1 MVRPGI
7 QPHIKWYCPIKNK
20 GVQRMTTA
28 AQAIDLMA
36 VKAGKALEEF
46 RGFTQEQ
53 VDRITEM
60 MTVAGVANER
70 YLAEFAVEET
80 GIGNVE
86 DKVIKNHFGTQ
97 VVYDYM
103 KNGKSVGVI
112 DETDGVISI
121 AEPFGI
127 VAAVTPTTN
136 PTSTTM
142 FKALIA
148 LKGRNVII
156 FAFHPRAQKC
166 SEAAA
171 KIMLDAA
178 VAAGAPK
185 NCIQWVTAPSIDAT
199 DALMKHPDIAIVI
212 ATGGGAMVKAA
223 YSSGHPALG
232 VGPGGVPVYI
242 EKSANLH
249 MAVEDVIASKTFD
262 NGTICSSDQSV
273 IFDDRN
279 IAERALL
286 LFERSGAYLCSDA
299 ERNKL
304 ESVMFDKERGVPDM
318 AIVGKSPQVIAE
330 LAGFKIPADRKM
342 LMVPLSTTGGEDW
355 MSREKLSPVLG
366 WFITDTKEEAINAAA
381 VQLEFGGAGH
391 SAVVFTENEDIAHEF
406 ALKVHA
412 NRVVWNQPSVHGTI
426 GALYNSLVPSLTLG
440 CGAMGGNITTEN
452 VGYKN
457 LLNIKRL
464 ARRNATA

>member
-1 MVRPGI
+1 
-7 QPHIKWYCPIKNK
+7 
-20 GVQRMTTA
+20 MTTA

-36 VKAGKALEEF
+36 AKALKALEEF
-46 RGFTQEQ
+46 KGFTQKQ
-53 VDRITEM
+53 VDSISEA
-60 MTVAGVANER
+60 MTVAGVLNER

-103 KNGKSVGVI
+103 KDGKSVGVI
-112 DETDGVISI
+112 DETDGIISI
-121 AEPFGI
+121 AEPFGV

-142 FKALIA
+142 FKSLIA

-171 KIMLDAA
+171 QIMLNAA

-185 NCIQWVTAPSIDAT
+185 NCIQWVTQPSIEAT

-232 VGPGGVPVYI
+232 VGPGGVPVFI
-242 EKSANLH
+242 EKTANLR

-279 IAERALL
+279 IAEKALI
-286 LFERSGAYLCSDA
+286 LFERSGAYICTEA

-318 AIVGKSPQVIAE
+318 AIVGKSPQIIAE
-330 LAGFKIPADRKM
+330 LAGFKIPADRKL
-342 LMVPLSTTGGEDW
+342 LMVPLTTTHGDDW

-366 WFITDTKEEAINAAA
+366 WFITDNKEDAINAAA
-381 VQLEFGGAGH
+381 EQLEFGGAGH

-464 ARRNATA
+464 ARRNSVNN

>member
-1 MVRPGI
+1 
-7 QPHIKWYCPIKNK
+7 
-20 GVQRMTTA
+20 MTTA
-28 AQAIDLMA
+28 ATEIDQMA
-36 VKAGKALEEF
+36 VKALKALEEF
-46 RGFTQEQ
+46 KSFTQEQ
-53 VDRITEM
+53 VDSITEA
-60 MTVAGVANER
+60 MTAAGVANER

-112 DETDGVISI
+112 DETDGIISI

-142 FKALIA
+142 FKSLIA

-156 FAFHPRAQKC
+156 LAFHPRAQKC
-166 SEAAA
+166 SAAAA
-171 KIMLDAA
+171 KIMHDAA
-178 VAAGAPK
+178 VAAGAPE
-185 NCIQWVTAPSIDAT
+185 NCIQWVTQPSIEAT
-199 DALMKHPDIAIVI
+199 DALMKHPDVSIVI

-242 EKSANLH
+242 EKSAKLQ
-249 MAVEDVIASKTFD
+249 MAVDDVIASKTFD

-279 IAERALL
+279 VAKEALA
-286 LFERSGAYLCSDA
+286 LFEKCGAYICTEA
-299 ERNKL
+299 EKAKL
-304 ESVMFDKERGVPDM
+304 ESVMFDKERGVPSM
-318 AIVGKSPQVIAE
+318 SIVGKSPQVIAE
-330 LAGFKIPADRKM
+330 LAGFIIPADRK
-342 LMVPLSTTGGEDW
+342 LIMVPLTTTGGEDW
-355 MSREKLSPVLG
+355 MSHEKLSPVLG
-366 WFITDTKEEAINAAA
+366 WFIVDSKEEAINAAA

-391 SAVVFTENEDIAHEF
+391 SAVVFTESEAIAHEF
-406 ALKVHA
+406 ALRVHA

-464 ARRNATA
+464 ARRNA

>member
-1 MVRPGI
+1 
-7 QPHIKWYCPIKNK
+7 
-20 GVQRMTTA
+20 MTTA
-28 AQAIDLMA
+28 AQEIDVMA
-36 VKAGKALEEF
+36 AKALKALEEF
-46 RGFTQEQ
+46 KGFTQQQ
-53 VDRITEM
+53 VDRICEA

-103 KNGKSVGVI
+103 KNAKSVGVI
-112 DETDGVISI
+112 DETDGIISI
-121 AEPFGI
+121 AEPFGV

-156 FAFHPRAQKC
+156 LAFHPRAQQC
-166 SEAAA
+166 SAAAA

-178 VAAGAPK
+178 VAAGAPQ
-185 NCIQWVTAPSIDAT
+185 NCIQWVTQPSIEAT
-199 DALMKHPDIAIVI
+199 DALMKHPDVSIVV

-232 VGPGGVPVYI
+232 VGPGGVPVFI

-273 IFDDRN
+273 IFDDHS
-279 IAERALL
+279 IAEKTLI
-286 LFERSGAYLCSDA
+286 LFERSGAYLCTEA
-299 ERNKL
+299 EKAKL
-304 ESVMFDKERGVPDM
+304 ETVMFDKEKGVPSM
-318 AIVGKSPQVIAE
+318 SIVGKSPQVISE
-330 LAGFKIPADRKM
+330 LAGFKIPADRK
-342 LMVPLSTTGGEDW
+342 LLIVPLTTTGGDDW

-366 WFITDTKEEAINAAA
+366 WYVADGKDAAIKAAA
-381 VQLEFGGAGH
+381 TQLDHGGAGH

-406 ALKVHA
+406 ALKVDA

-426 GALYNSLVPSLTLG
+426 GALYNTLVPSLTLG
-440 CGAMGGNITTEN
+440 CGATGGNITTEN

-464 ARRNATA
+464 ARRNPANN

>member
-1 MVRPGI
+1 
-7 QPHIKWYCPIKNK
+7 
-20 GVQRMTTA
+20 
-28 AQAIDLMA
+28 MA
-36 VKAGKALEEF
+36 VNALKALEQF
-46 RGFTQEQ
+46 KGFTQEQ
-53 VDRITEM
+53 VDSITEA
-60 MTVAGVANER
+60 MTEAGVANER

-103 KNGKSVGVI
+103 KDAKSVGVI
-112 DETDGVISI
+112 EESNGIISI

-166 SEAAA
+166 SAAA
-171 KIMLDAA
+171 AQIMLDAA
-178 VAAGAPK
+178 VAAGAPE
-185 NCIQWVTAPSIDAT
+185 NCIQWVTQPSIEAT
-199 DALMKHPDIAIVI
+199 DALMRHPDVAIVI

-242 EKSANLH
+242 EKTANLK

-273 IFDDRN
+273 IFDDRVGRRKG
-279 IAERALL
+279 AEDV
-286 LFERSGAYLCSDA
+286 RSQRRPPLHRSRKG
-299 ERNKL
+299 
-304 ESVMFDKERGVPDM
+304 
-318 AIVGKSPQVIAE
+318 Q
-330 LAGFKIPADRKM
+330 AGIRH
-342 LMVPLSTTGGEDW
+342 V
-355 MSREKLSPVLG
+355 
-366 WFITDTKEEAINAAA
+366 
-381 VQLEFGGAGH
+381 
-391 SAVVFTENEDIAHEF
+391 
-406 ALKVHA
+406 
-412 NRVVWNQPSVHGTI
+412 
-426 GALYNSLVPSLTLG
+426 
-440 CGAMGGNITTEN
+440 
-452 VGYKN
+452 
-457 LLNIKRL
+457 
-464 ARRNATA
+464 

>member
-1 MVRPGI
+1 
-7 QPHIKWYCPIKNK
+7 
-20 GVQRMTTA
+20 MTTA
-28 AQAIDLMA
+28 AQAIDQMVA
-36 VKAGKALEEF
+36 KGQRALEEF

-53 VDRITEM
+53 VDKITEA
-60 MTVAGVANER
+60 MTRAGVANER
-70 YLAEFAVEET
+70 KLAEMAVDET
-80 GIGNVE
+80 GIGNIE

-103 KNGKSVGVI
+103 KDGRSVGVI
-112 DETDGVISI
+112 EEEDGIISI

-142 FKALIA
+142 FKSLIA

-171 KIMLDAA
+171 KIMLEAA
-178 VAAGAPK
+178 LAAGAPQ
-185 NCIQWVTAPSIDAT
+185 NCIQWVTHPSIEAT
-199 DALMKHPDIAIVI
+199 DALMKHPDVAIVI

-232 VGPGGVPVYI
+232 VGPGNVPVFI
-242 EKSANLH
+242 EKSANLR

-279 IAERALL
+279 IAEKALIM
-286 LFERSGAYLCSDA
+286 FEREGAYLCNEKEKA
-299 ERNKL
+299 KL
-304 ESVMFDKERGVPDM
+304 EAVMFDKERGVPDM
-318 AIVGKSPQVIAE
+318 AIVGKKPQVIAE
-330 LAGFKIPADRKM
+330 LAGFKIPEDRKL
-342 LMVPLSTTGGEDW
+342 LMVPLTTTGPEDW
-355 MSREKLSPVLG
+355 MSHEKLSPVLG
-366 WFITDTKEEAINAAA
+366 WYIVDNKHAAIEAATT
-381 VQLEFGGAGH
+381 QLEFGGAGH

-406 ALKVHA
+406 ALKVPA

-426 GALYNSLVPSLTLG
+426 GALYNTLVPSLTLG
-440 CGAMGGNITTEN
+440 CGARGGNITTEN

-457 LLNIKRL
+457 LLNIKRV
-464 ARRNATA
+464 ARRNPAVN

>member
-1 MVRPGI
+1 
-7 QPHIKWYCPIKNK
+7 
-20 GVQRMTTA
+20 MTTA
-28 AQAIDLMA
+28 AQEIDVMA
-36 VKAGKALEEF
+36 AKALKALEEF
-46 RGFTQEQ
+46 KGFTQQQ
-53 VDRITEM
+53 VDRICEA

-103 KNGKSVGVI
+103 KDAKSVGVI
-112 DETDGVISI
+112 DESNGIISI

-156 FAFHPRAQKC
+156 LAFHPRAQQC
-166 SEAAA
+166 SAAAA

-185 NCIQWVTAPSIDAT
+185 NCIQWVTQPSIEAT
-199 DALMKHPDIAIVI
+199 DALMKHPDISIVV

-232 VGPGGVPVYI
+232 VGPGGVPVFI

-273 IFDDRN
+273 IFDDHS
-279 IAERALL
+279 IAEKTLM
-286 LFERSGAYLCSDA
+286 LFERSGAYLCTEA
-299 ERNKL
+299 EKAKL
-304 ESVMFDKERGVPDM
+304 ETVMFDKEKGVPSM
-318 AIVGKSPQVIAE
+318 SIVGKSPQVISE
-330 LAGFKIPADRKM
+330 LAGFSIPADRK
-342 LMVPLSTTGGEDW
+342 LLIVPLTTTGGDDW

-366 WFITDTKEEAINAAA
+366 WYVAESKDAAIKAAA
-381 VQLEFGGAGH
+381 TQLDHGGAGH

-406 ALKVHA
+406 ALKVDA

-426 GALYNSLVPSLTLG
+426 GALYNTLVPSLTLG
-440 CGAMGGNITTEN
+440 CGATGGNITTEN

-464 ARRNATA
+464 ARRSPATN

>member
-1 MVRPGI
+1 
-7 QPHIKWYCPIKNK
+7 
-20 GVQRMTTA
+20 MTTA
-28 AQAIDLMA
+28 TQAIDRMT
-36 VKAGKALEEF
+36 VKALKALEEF
-46 RGFTQEQ
+46 KGFTQEQ
-53 VDRITEM
+53 INKISEA
-60 MTVAGVANER
+60 MTVAGVASER

-103 KNGKSVGVI
+103 KDGKSVGVI
-112 DETDGVISI
+112 DETDGIISI

-171 KIMLDAA
+171 QVMLNAA
-178 VAAGAPK
+178 VAAGAPQH
-185 NCIQWVTAPSIDAT
+185 CIQWVTKPSIEAT

-242 EKSANLH
+242 EKSANLR
-249 MAVEDVIASKTFD
+249 MAVDDVIASKTFD

-273 IFDDRN
+273 IFDDPLV
-279 IAERALL
+279 ADKALV
-286 LFERSGAYLCSDA
+286 LFERSGAYLCTEA

-304 ESVMFDKERGVPDM
+304 EAVMFDKERGVPHM
-318 AIVGKSPQVIAE
+318 AIVGKSAQVIAA
-330 LAGFKIPADRKM
+330 LAGFTIPADRKL
-342 LMVPLSTTGGEDW
+342 LMVPLTTTGGEDW

-366 WFITDTKEEAINAAA
+366 WFVTDNKEDAINAAA

-391 SAVVFTENEDIAHEF
+391 SAVVFTEDEDIAHEF
-406 ALKVHA
+406 ALRVHA

-464 ARRNATA
+464 ARRSSND

>member
-1 MVRPGI
+1 
-7 QPHIKWYCPIKNK
+7 
-20 GVQRMTTA
+20 MTTA
-28 AQAIDLMA
+28 ALAIDRMA
-36 VKAGKALEEF
+36 VKATKALEEF

-53 VDRITEM
+53 VDKISAA
-60 MTVAGVANER
+60 MTVAGVASER

-103 KNGKSVGVI
+103 KDGKSVGVI

-136 PTSTTM
+136 PTATTM

-171 KIMLDAA
+171 QIMLNAA

-185 NCIQWVTAPSIDAT
+185 HCIQWVTAPSIEAT
-199 DALMKHPDIAIVI
+199 DALMKHPEIAIII

-242 EKSANLH
+242 EKSANLR

-279 IAERALL
+279 IAEKALI
-286 LFERSGAYLCSDA
+286 LFERNGAYLCSEA

-304 ESVMFDKERGVPDM
+304 EAVMFDKERGVPHM
-318 AIVGKSPQVIAE
+318 AIVGKSPQVIAA
-330 LAGFKIPADRKM
+330 LAGFDIPADRKL
-342 LMVPLSTTGGEDW
+342 LMVPLTTTGGDDW

-366 WFITDTKEEAINAAA
+366 WFITNSKEEAINAASM
-381 VQLEFGGAGH
+381 QLEFGGAGH
-391 SAVVFTENEDIAHEF
+391 SAVVFTENEEIAHEF
-406 ALKVHA
+406 ALRVHA

-426 GALYNSLVPSLTLG
+426 GALYNTLVPSLTLG

-464 ARRNATA
+464 ARRNSANN

>member
-1 MVRPGI
+1 L
-7 QPHIKWYCPIKNK
+7 
-20 GVQRMTTA
+20 TTA
-28 AQAIDLMA
+28 AATATSSTAVHEIDVLA
-36 VKAGKALEEF
+36 AKALIALEEF
-46 RGFTQEQ
+46 KSFSQEQ
-53 VDRITEM
+53 VDKICEA
-60 MTVAGVANER
+60 MTKAGVANER

-103 KNGKSVGVI
+103 KDGKSVGVI
-112 DETDGVISI
+112 SEKDGIISI
-121 AEPFGI
+121 AEPFGV

-142 FKALIA
+142 FKSLIA

-156 FAFHPRAQKC
+156 LAFHPRAQKC
-166 SEAAA
+166 SSAAA

-178 VAAGAPK
+178 VAAGAPE
-185 NCIQWVTAPSIDAT
+185 NCIQWVTKPSIEAT
-199 DALMKHPDIAIVI
+199 DALMKHPDVAIII

-242 EKSANLH
+242 EKTANLK

-273 IFDDRN
+273 IFDDKL
-279 IAERALL
+279 IAEQTLK
-286 LFERSGAYLCSDA
+286 LFKEHGAYLCTEA
-299 ERNKL
+299 EKAKL
-304 ESVMFDKERGVPDM
+304 ESVMFDKERGVPSM
-318 AIVGKSPQVIAE
+318 AIVGKSPLVIAK
-330 LAGFKIPADRKM
+330 LAGFEVPADTKM
-342 LMVPLSTTGGEDW
+342 LMVPLTTTHGDDW

-366 WFITDTKEEAINAAA
+366 WFVVNTKEEAINAA
-381 VQLEFGGAGH
+381 VEQLEFGGAGH
-391 SAVVFTENEDIAHEF
+391 SAVVFTEDENIAKEF
-406 ALKVHA
+406 ALRVHA
-412 NRVVWNQPSVHGTI
+412 NRVMWNQPSVHGTI

-440 CGAMGGNITTEN
+440 CGAMGGNITSEN

-464 ARRNATA
+464 ARRNASS

>member
-1 MVRPGI
+1 
-7 QPHIKWYCPIKNK
+7 
-20 GVQRMTTA
+20 MTTA
-28 AQAIDLMA
+28 AQEIDVMA
-36 VKAGKALEEF
+36 AKALEALEAF

-53 VDRITEM
+53 VDRIVEA
-60 MTVAGVANER
+60 MTNAGVGNER

-86 DKVIKNHFGTQ
+86 DKVIKNHFGTK

-103 KNGKSVGVI
+103 KDAKSVGI
-112 DETDGVISI
+112 IEEENGIISI
-121 AEPFGI
+121 AEPFGV

-142 FKALIA
+142 FKSLIA

-166 SEAAA
+166 SATAA

-178 VAAGAPK
+178 VAAGAPR
-185 NCIQWVTAPSIDAT
+185 NCIQWVTQPSIEAT
-199 DALMKHPDIAIVI
+199 DALMKHPDVSIVV

-232 VGPGGVPVYI
+232 VGPGGVPVYV
-242 EKSANLH
+242 EKSANLR

-273 IFDDRN
+273 IFDDRSV
-279 IAERALL
+279 AEKALIM
-286 LFERSGAYLCSDA
+286 FERNGGYLCTENEKA
-299 ERNKL
+299 KL
-304 ESVMFDKERGVPDM
+304 ESVMFDKEKGVPSM
-318 AIVGKSPQVIAE
+318 SIVGKSPQVIAE
-330 LAGFKIPADRKM
+330 LAGFQIPADRK
-342 LMVPLSTTGGEDW
+342 LLLVPLETTSGEDW

-366 WFITDTKEEAINAAA
+366 WYIAENKDAAIRAAA
-381 VQLEFGGAGH
+381 VQLEHGGAGH
-391 SAVVFTENEDIAHEF
+391 SAVVFTEQEEIAHEF
-406 ALKVHA
+406 ALKVDA

-426 GALYNSLVPSLTLG
+426 GALYNTLVPSLTLG
-440 CGAMGGNITTEN
+440 CGATGGNITTEN

-464 ARRNATA
+464 ARRSAAAN

>member
-1 MVRPGI
+1 
-7 QPHIKWYCPIKNK
+7 
-20 GVQRMTTA
+20 MTTA
-28 AQAIDLMA
+28 ALAIDLMA
-36 VKAGKALEEF
+36 VKALKALEEF
-46 RGFTQEQ
+46 RSFTQEQ
-53 VDRITEM
+53 VDKISEA
-60 MTVAGVANER
+60 MTKAGVANER
-70 YLAEFAVEET
+70 KLAELAVEET

-103 KNGKSVGVI
+103 KDGKSVGII
-112 DETDGVISI
+112 DETDGIISI

-142 FKALIA
+142 FKSLIA

-156 FAFHPRAQKC
+156 LAFHPRAQKC
-166 SEAAA
+166 SAASA
-171 KIMLDAA
+171 QIMLDAA

-185 NCIQWVTAPSIDAT
+185 NCIQWVTEPSIEAT
-199 DALMKHPDIAIVI
+199 DALMKHPDVAIVI

-232 VGPGGVPVYI
+232 VGPGGVPVFI

-262 NGTICSSDQSV
+262 NGTICSADQSV

-279 IAERALL
+279 IAEKTLI
-286 LFERSGAYLCSDA
+286 LFERSGAYICTEA
-299 ERNKL
+299 EKAKL
-304 ESVMFDKERGVPDM
+304 ESIMFDKERGVPSM
-318 AIVGKSPQVIAE
+318 SIVGKSPQVIAG
-330 LAGFKIPADRKM
+330 LAGFTIPADRKL
-342 LMVPLSTTGGEDW
+342 LMVPLTTTGGEDW
-355 MSREKLSPVLG
+355 MSHEKLSPVLG
-366 WFITDTKEEAINAAA
+366 WFIVDTKEAAINAAA
-381 VQLEFGGAGH
+381 IQLEFGGAGH
-391 SAVVFTENEDIAHEF
+391 SAVVFTENEEVAKEF
-406 ALKVHA
+406 ALRVHA

-440 CGAMGGNITTEN
+440 CGAMGGNITSEN

-464 ARRNATA
+464 ARRNTAAN

>member
-1 MVRPGI
+1 
-7 QPHIKWYCPIKNK
+7 
-20 GVQRMTTA
+20 MTTA
-28 AQAIDLMA
+28 AQEIDVLA
-36 VKAGKALEEF
+36 AKALKALVEF
-46 RGFTQEQ
+46 KGFTQEQ
-53 VDRITEM
+53 VDRICEA
-60 MTVAGVANER
+60 MTRAGVANER

-103 KNGKSVGVI
+103 KDAKSVGVI
-112 DETDGVISI
+112 NEEDGIISI

-156 FAFHPRAQKC
+156 LAFHPRAQKC
-166 SEAAA
+166 SAAA
-171 KIMLDAA
+171 ARIMLDAA
-178 VAAGAPK
+178 VAAGAPQ
-185 NCIQWVTAPSIDAT
+185 NCIQWVSQPSIEAT
-199 DALMKHPDIAIVI
+199 DALMKHPDVSIVV

-232 VGPGGVPVYI
+232 VGPGGVPVFI
-242 EKSANLH
+242 EKTANLR

-279 IAERALL
+279 IAEKALIM
-286 LFERSGAYLCSDA
+286 FERSGGYICTEKEKA
-299 ERNKL
+299 KL
-304 ESVMFDKERGVPDM
+304 ESVMFDKEKGVPSM
-318 AIVGKSPQVIAE
+318 SIVGKSPQVIAE
-330 LAGFKIPADRKM
+330 LAGFNIPADRKL
-342 LMVPLSTTGGEDW
+342 LMVPLTTTGGDDW

-366 WFITDTKEEAINAAA
+366 WYIAESKDAAIKAAA
-381 VQLEFGGAGH
+381 VQLEHGGAGH
-391 SAVVFTENEDIAHEF
+391 SAVVFTENESIAHEF
-406 ALKVHA
+406 ALKVDA

-426 GALYNSLVPSLTLG
+426 GALYNTLVPSLTLG
-440 CGAMGGNITTEN
+440 CGATGGNITTEN

-464 ARRNATA
+464 ARRNPVTN

>member
-1 MVRPGI
+1 
-7 QPHIKWYCPIKNK
+7 
-20 GVQRMTTA
+20 MTTA
-28 AQAIDLMA
+28 AQEIDVLA
-36 VKAGKALEEF
+36 AKALKALETF
-46 RGFTQEQ
+46 KGFTQVQ
-53 VDRITEM
+53 VDKITEA
-60 MTVAGVANER
+60 MTAAGVLNER

-103 KNGKSVGVI
+103 KDAKSVGVI
-112 DETDGVISI
+112 EEEDGIISI

-142 FKALIA
+142 FKSLIA

-166 SEAAA
+166 SAAAA

-185 NCIQWVTAPSIDAT
+185 DCIQWVTQPSIEAT
-199 DALMKHPDIAIVI
+199 DALMKHPDVSIVV

-232 VGPGGVPVYI
+232 VGPGGVPVFI
-242 EKSANLH
+242 EKSANLR

-279 IAERALL
+279 VCEKALIM
-286 LFERSGAYLCSDA
+286 FERNGAYLCTEKEKA
-299 ERNKL
+299 QL
-304 ESVMFDKERGVPDM
+304 ESVMFDKEKGVPSM
-318 AIVGKSPQVIAE
+318 SIVGKSPQVIAE
-330 LAGFKIPADRKM
+330 LAGFHIPADRK
-342 LMVPLSTTGGEDW
+342 LLIVPLTTTTGDDW

-366 WFITDTKEEAINAAA
+366 WYVAESKDAAIKAAE
-381 VQLEFGGAGH
+381 VQLEHGGAGH
-391 SAVVFTENEDIAHEF
+391 SAVVFTENEEIAHEF
-406 ALKVHA
+406 ALRVDA

-426 GALYNSLVPSLTLG
+426 GALYNTLVPSLTLG
-440 CGAMGGNITTEN
+440 CGATGGNITTEN

-464 ARRNATA
+464 ARRNPANN

>member
-1 MVRPGI
+1 
-7 QPHIKWYCPIKNK
+7 
-20 GVQRMTTA
+20 MTTA
-28 AQAIDLMA
+28 ALAIDRMA
-36 VKAGKALEEF
+36 VNAIKALEEF
-46 RGFTQEQ
+46 RGFSQEQ
-53 VDRITEM
+53 VDRISEA
-60 MTVAGVANER
+60 MTVAGVSSER

-103 KNGKSVGVI
+103 KDGKSVGVI

-171 KIMLDAA
+171 QIMLNAA
-178 VAAGAPK
+178 VTAGAPQH
-185 NCIQWVTAPSIDAT
+185 CIQWVTAPSIEAT
-199 DALMKHPDIAIVI
+199 DALMKHPEIAIII

-232 VGPGGVPVYI
+232 VGPGGVPVFI
-242 EKSANLH
+242 EKTANLR
-249 MAVEDVIASKTFD
+249 MAVDDVIASKTFD

-279 IAERALL
+279 IAEKALI
-286 LFERSGAYLCSDA
+286 LFERSGAYLCTEA
-299 ERNKL
+299 EKAKL
-304 ESVMFDKERGVPDM
+304 ESIMFDKERGVPDM
-318 AIVGKSPQVIAE
+318 AIVGKSPQIIAK
-330 LAGFKIPADRKM
+330 LAGFDIPADRKL
-342 LMVPLSTTGGEDW
+342 LMVPLSTTGGDDW

-366 WFITDTKEEAINAAA
+366 WFITDSKEEAIEAAA

-391 SAVVFTENEDIAHEF
+391 SAVVFTEDEDVAHEF

-412 NRVVWNQPSVHGTI
+412 NRIVWNQPSVHGTI

-464 ARRNATA
+464 ARRNSVNN

>member
-1 MVRPGI
+1 
-7 QPHIKWYCPIKNK
+7 
-20 GVQRMTTA
+20 MTTA
-28 AQAIDLMA
+28 AQAIDRMA
-36 VKAGKALEEF
+36 AKALTALEQF
-46 RGFTQEQ
+46 KGFTQEQ
-53 VDRITEM
+53 VNRISEA
-60 MTVAGVANER
+60 MTVAGVLNER

-103 KNGKSVGVI
+103 KEGKSVGVI
-112 DETDGVISI
+112 DETDGIISI
-121 AEPFGI
+121 AEPFGV

-142 FKALIA
+142 FKSLIA

-171 KIMLDAA
+171 QIMLNAA

-185 NCIQWVTAPSIDAT
+185 NCIQWVTAPSIEAT

-232 VGPGGVPVYI
+232 VGPGGVPVFI
-242 EKSANLH
+242 EKTANLR

-279 IAERALL
+279 IAEKALI
-286 LFERSGAYLCSDA
+286 LFERSGAYLCTEA

-318 AIVGKSPQVIAE
+318 AIVGKSPQIIAE
-330 LAGFKIPADRKM
+330 LAGFKIPADRKL
-342 LMVPLSTTGGEDW
+342 LMVPLTTTGGDDW

-366 WFITDTKEEAINAAA
+366 WFITDNKEEAINAAA
-381 VQLEFGGAGH
+381 IQLEFGGAGH
-391 SAVVFTENEDIAHEF
+391 SAVVFTENEDVAHEF

-464 ARRNATA
+464 ARRNSTN

>member
-1 MVRPGI
+1 LVATP
-7 QPHIKWYCPIKNK
+7 K
-20 GVQRMTTA
+20 TTA
-28 AQAIDLMA
+28 AHEIDVMA
-36 VKAGKALEEF
+36 VKALKALEQF
-46 RGFTQEQ
+46 KGFTQEQ
-53 VDRITEM
+53 VDSITEA
-60 MTVAGVANER
+60 MTAAGVAEER

-103 KNGKSVGVI
+103 KDAKSVGVI
-112 DETDGVISI
+112 DETDGIISI

-166 SEAAA
+166 SAAAA

-178 VAAGAPK
+178 VAAGAPE
-185 NCIQWVTAPSIDAT
+185 NCIQWVTEPSIDAT
-199 DALMKHPDIAIVI
+199 DALMRHPDVAIVI

-242 EKSANLH
+242 EKTANLK
-249 MAVEDVIASKTFD
+249 MAVEDVISSKTFD

-273 IFDDRN
+273 IFDNRQV
-279 IAERALL
+279 AEKALKM
-286 LFERSGAYLCSDA
+286 FEASGAYLCTEA
-299 ERNKL
+299 EKAKL
-304 ESVMFDKERGVPDM
+304 ESVMFDKERGVPSM
-318 AIVGKSPQVIAE
+318 SIVGKSALVIAK
-330 LAGFKIPADRKM
+330 LAGFDVPADTKM
-342 LMVPLSTTGGEDW
+342 LMVPLTTTGGEDW

-366 WFITDTKEEAINAAA
+366 WFIVDSKDAAINAAA

-391 SAVVFTENEDIAHEF
+391 SAVVFTEDELIATEF
-406 ALKVHA
+406 AMKVHA

-440 CGAMGGNITTEN
+440 CGARGGNITSEN

-464 ARRNATA
+464 ARRNVV

>member
-1 MVRPGI
+1 
-7 QPHIKWYCPIKNK
+7 
-20 GVQRMTTA
+20 MTTA
-28 AQAIDLMA
+28 ATKAAPATDTTAVYEIDVLA
-36 VKAGKALEEF
+36 AKALPALEQF
-46 RGFTQEQ
+46 KGFTQEQ
-53 VDRITEM
+53 VDKIVEA
-60 MTVAGVANER
+60 MTKAGVANER

-103 KNGKSVGVI
+103 KDAKSVGVI
-112 DETDGVISI
+112 EEKNGIISI

-142 FKALIA
+142 FKCLIA

-156 FAFHPRAQKC
+156 LAFHPRAQKC
-166 SEAAA
+166 SAEAA

-178 VAAGAPK
+178 VAAGAPE
-185 NCIQWVTAPSIDAT
+185 NCIQWVTKPSIEAT
-199 DALMKHPDIAIVI
+199 DALMKHPDVSIVV

-242 EKSANLH
+242 EKSANLK
-249 MAVEDVIASKTFD
+249 MAVEDVISSKTFD

-273 IFDDRN
+273 IFDDRAT
-279 IAERALL
+279 AEKALM
-286 LFERSGAYLCSDA
+286 LFEQSGAYLCTVKEKA
-299 ERNKL
+299 KL
-304 ESVMFDKERGVPDM
+304 EAVVFDKERGVPSM
-318 AIVGKSPQVIAE
+318 AIVGKSPQVIAK
-330 LAGFKIPADRKM
+330 LAGFTIPDDRKL
-342 LMVPLSTTGGEDW
+342 LMVPLITTCGDDW
-355 MSREKLSPVLG
+355 MSREKLSPILG
-366 WFITDTKEEAINAAA
+366 WYVSNSKDEAIDAA
-381 VQLEFGGAGH
+381 VEQLEFGGAGH
-391 SAVVFTENEDIAHEF
+391 SAVVFTENEEIAHEF
-406 ALKVHA
+406 ALRVHA

-440 CGAMGGNITTEN
+440 CGAMGGNITSEN

-464 ARRNATA
+464 ARRNA

>member
-1 MVRPGI
+1 
-7 QPHIKWYCPIKNK
+7 
-20 GVQRMTTA
+20 MTTA
-28 AQAIDLMA
+28 AHEIDVMA
-36 VKAGKALEEF
+36 AKALKALEEF
-46 RGFTQEQ
+46 KSFTQQQ
-53 VDRITEM
+53 VDRICDA

-97 VVYDYM
+97 VVNDYM
-103 KNGKSVGVI
+103 KDAKSVGVI
-112 DETDGVISI
+112 GEEDGIISI

-142 FKALIA
+142 FKSLIS

-156 FAFHPRAQKC
+156 LAFHPRAQKC

-185 NCIQWVTAPSIDAT
+185 NCIQWVTQPSIEAT
-199 DALMKHPDIAIVI
+199 DALMKHPDVSIVV

-232 VGPGGVPVYI
+232 VGPGGVPVFI
-242 EKSANLH
+242 EKSADLN
-249 MAVEDVIASKTFD
+249 MAVKDVISSKTFD

-273 IFDDRN
+273 IFDDRA
-279 IAERALL
+279 IAEKTLL
-286 LFERSGAYLCSDA
+286 LFEKSGAYLCSEA
-299 ERNKL
+299 EKAKL
-304 ESVMFDKERGVPDM
+304 ETVMFDKERGVPDM
-318 AIVGKSPQVIAE
+318 AIVGKSPQIIAA
-330 LAGFKIPADRKM
+330 LAGFQIPADRK
-342 LMVPLSTTGGEDW
+342 LLIVPLITTGGDDW

-366 WFITDTKEEAINAAA
+366 WFVADGKDAAIKAAA
-381 VQLEFGGAGH
+381 VQLDHGGAGH
-391 SAVVFTENEDIAHEF
+391 SAVVFTESEEIAHEF
-406 ALKVHA
+406 ALKVDA

-440 CGAMGGNITTEN
+440 CGATGGNITTEN

-464 ARRNATA
+464 ARRNPGNA

>member
-1 MVRPGI
+1 V
-7 QPHIKWYCPIKNK
+7 
-20 GVQRMTTA
+20 TTA
-28 AQAIDLMA
+28 AIAAATPKTTAAHEIDVLA
-36 VKAGKALEEF
+36 ANALQALEQF
-46 RGFTQEQ
+46 KGFTQEQ
-53 VDRITEM
+53 VDKITEA
-60 MTVAGVANER
+60 MTAAGVANER

-103 KNGKSVGVI
+103 KNAKSVGVI
-112 DETDGVISI
+112 EETDGIISI

-142 FKALIA
+142 FKCLIA

-156 FAFHPRAQKC
+156 LAFHPRAQKC
-166 SEAAA
+166 SAAAA

-178 VAAGAPK
+178 VEAGAPQ
-185 NCIQWVTAPSIDAT
+185 NCIQWVTQPSIEAT
-199 DALMKHPDIAIVI
+199 DALMRHPDVAIVI

-242 EKSANLH
+242 EKTANLK
-249 MAVEDVIASKTFD
+249 MAVEDVISSKTFD

-273 IFDDRN
+273 IFDDRLV
-279 IAERALL
+279 AEKALKM
-286 LFERSGAYLCSDA
+286 FEQSGAHLCTEA
-299 ERNKL
+299 EKAKL
-304 ESVMFDKERGVPDM
+304 ESVMFDKERGVPSM
-318 AIVGKSPQVIAE
+318 SIVGKSARIIAE
-330 LAGFKIPADRKM
+330 LAGFDVPAGTKM
-342 LMVPLSTTGGEDW
+342 LMVPLTTTGGEDW

-366 WFITDTKEEAINAAA
+366 WFIVDSKDAAINAAA

-391 SAVVFTENEDIAHEF
+391 SAVVFTEDEAIAHEF
-406 ALKVHA
+406 AMKVHA

-440 CGAMGGNITTEN
+440 CGARGGNITSEN

-464 ARRNATA
+464 ARRNASA

>member
-1 MVRPGI
+1 
-7 QPHIKWYCPIKNK
+7 
-20 GVQRMTTA
+20 MTTA
-28 AQAIDLMA
+28 AQEIDVMA
-36 VKAGKALEEF
+36 AKALKALEEF
-46 RGFTQEQ
+46 KGFTQEK
-53 VDRITEM
+53 VDKICEA
-60 MTVAGVANER
+60 MTMAGVTNER

-103 KNGKSVGVI
+103 KDAKSVGVI
-112 DETDGVISI
+112 DEENGIISI

-166 SEAAA
+166 SAAAA

-178 VAAGAPK
+178 VAAGAPQD
-185 NCIQWVTAPSIDAT
+185 CIQWVTQPSIEAT
-199 DALMKHPDIAIVI
+199 DALMKHPDVSIVV

-232 VGPGGVPVYI
+232 VGPGGVPVFI

-273 IFDDRN
+273 IFDDHG
-279 IAERALL
+279 IAEKALI
-286 LFERSGAYLCSDA
+286 LFERSGAYLCNETEKS
-299 ERNKL
+299 KL
-304 ESVMFDKERGVPDM
+304 ETVMFDKEKGVPSM
-318 AIVGKSPQVIAE
+318 SIVGKNPQVIAE
-330 LAGFKIPADRKM
+330 LAGFNIPADRK
-342 LMVPLSTTGGEDW
+342 LLIVPLTTTGGDDW

-366 WFITDTKEEAINAAA
+366 WYVADNKDAAIKAAA
-381 VQLEFGGAGH
+381 VQLEHGGAGH

-406 ALKVHA
+406 ALKVDA

-426 GALYNSLVPSLTLG
+426 GALYNTLVPSLTLG
-440 CGAMGGNITTEN
+440 CGATGGNITTEN

-464 ARRNATA
+464 ARRNQATN

>member
-1 MVRPGI
+1 
-7 QPHIKWYCPIKNK
+7 
-20 GVQRMTTA
+20 MTTA
-28 AQAIDLMA
+28 AQEIDQLA
-36 VKAGKALEEF
+36 AKALKALEEF
-46 RGFTQEQ
+46 KGFTQEQ
-53 VDRITEM
+53 VDRISEA

-103 KNGKSVGVI
+103 KDGKSVGVI
-112 DETDGVISI
+112 DETDGIISI

-171 KIMLDAA
+171 KIVLDAA

-185 NCIQWVTAPSIDAT
+185 NCIQWVSQPSIEAT
-199 DALMKHPDIAIVI
+199 DALMKHPDVSIVV

-232 VGPGGVPVYI
+232 VGPGGVPVFI
-242 EKSANLH
+242 EKTANLH

-273 IFDDRN
+273 IFDDHS
-279 IAERALL
+279 IAEKTLI
-286 LFERSGAYLCSDA
+286 LFERSGAYICTEA
-299 ERNKL
+299 EKAQL
-304 ESVMFDKERGVPDM
+304 EAVMFDKEKGVPSM
-318 AIVGKSPQVIAE
+318 AIVGKSPQVISE
-330 LAGFKIPADRKM
+330 LAGFRIPADRK
-342 LMVPLSTTGGEDW
+342 LLIVPLTTTNGEDW
-355 MSREKLSPVLG
+355 MSHEKLSPVLG
-366 WFITDTKEEAINAAA
+366 WFVADSKDAAIKAAA
-381 VQLEFGGAGH
+381 SQLEYGGAGH

-406 ALKVHA
+406 ALNVDA

-426 GALYNSLVPSLTLG
+426 GALYNTLVPSLTLG
-440 CGAMGGNITTEN
+440 CGATGGNITTEN

-464 ARRNATA
+464 ARRNPASN

>member
-1 MVRPGI
+1 
-7 QPHIKWYCPIKNK
+7 
-20 GVQRMTTA
+20 MTTA
-28 AQAIDLMA
+28 ATEIDQMA
-36 VKAGKALEEF
+36 VKALKALEEF
-46 RGFTQEQ
+46 KSFTQEQ
-53 VDRITEM
+53 VDSITEA
-60 MTVAGVANER
+60 MTAAGVANER

-112 DETDGVISI
+112 DETDGIISI

-142 FKALIA
+142 FKSLIA

-156 FAFHPRAQKC
+156 LAFHPRAQKC
-166 SEAAA
+166 SAAAA
-171 KIMLDAA
+171 KIMHDAA
-178 VAAGAPK
+178 VAAGAPE
-185 NCIQWVTAPSIDAT
+185 NCIQWVTQPSIEAT
-199 DALMKHPDIAIVI
+199 DALMKHPDVSIVI

-242 EKSANLH
+242 EKSAKLQ
-249 MAVEDVIASKTFD
+249 MAVDDVIASKTFD

-273 IFDDRN
+273 IFDDRDV
-279 IAERALL
+279 AKEALA
-286 LFERSGAYLCSDA
+286 LFEKCGAYICTEA
-299 ERNKL
+299 EKAKL
-304 ESVMFDKERGVPDM
+304 ESVMFDKERGVPSM
-318 AIVGKSPQVIAE
+318 SIVGKSPQVIAE
-330 LAGFKIPADRKM
+330 LAGFIIPADRK
-342 LMVPLSTTGGEDW
+342 LIMVPLTTTGGEDW
-355 MSREKLSPVLG
+355 MSHEKLSPVLG
-366 WFITDTKEEAINAAA
+366 WFIVDSKEEAINAAA

-391 SAVVFTENEDIAHEF
+391 SAVVFTESEAIAHEF
-406 ALKVHA
+406 ALRVHA

-464 ARRNATA
+464 ARRNA

>member
-1 MVRPGI
+1 MAT
-7 QPHIKWYCPIKNK
+7 
-20 GVQRMTTA
+20 VQLQIERM
-28 AQAIDLMA
+28 I
-36 VKAGKALEEF
+36 VKARKALGEF

-53 VDRITEM
+53 VDGITEA
-60 MTVAGVANER
+60 MTRAGVANER
-70 YLAEFAVEET
+70 YLAELAVNET

-103 KNGKSVGVI
+103 KEGKSVGII
-112 DETDGVISI
+112 DETDGIISI

-142 FKALIA
+142 FKSLIS

-156 FAFHPRAQKC
+156 LAFHPRAQKC

-178 VAAGAPK
+178 VAAGAPE
-185 NCIQWVTAPSIDAT
+185 NCIQWVTHPSIEAT
-199 DALMKHPDIAIVI
+199 DALMKHPEVAIVI

-242 EKSANLH
+242 EKSANLD

-279 IAERALL
+279 VAKKALE
-286 LFERSGAYLCSDA
+286 LFEKSGAYLCTEA
-299 ERNKL
+299 EKAKL

-318 AIVGKSPQVIAE
+318 AIVGKSPQIIAE
-330 LAGFKIPADRKM
+330 LAGFTIPADRKL
-342 LMVPLSTTGGEDW
+342 LMVPLTTTGGEDW

-366 WFITDTKEEAINAAA
+366 WFIVDSKEAAINAAA
-381 VQLEFGGAGH
+381 IQLEFGGAGH
-391 SAVVFTENEDIAHEF
+391 SAVVFTENEEVAQEF

-440 CGAMGGNITTEN
+440 CGARGGNITSEN

-464 ARRNATA
+464 ARRMLAA

>member
-1 MVRPGI
+1 
-7 QPHIKWYCPIKNK
+7 
-20 GVQRMTTA
+20 MTTA
-28 AQAIDLMA
+28 AQAIDRMA
-36 VKAGKALEEF
+36 ANAVKALEEF

-53 VDRITEM
+53 VDKITEA
-60 MTVAGVANER
+60 MTAAGVANER

-103 KNGKSVGVI
+103 KDGKSVGVI
-112 DETDGVISI
+112 DETDGIISI

-142 FKALIA
+142 FKSLIA

-156 FAFHPRAQKC
+156 LAFHPRAQKC
-166 SEAAA
+166 SAAA
-171 KIMLDAA
+171 AQIMLDAA
-178 VAAGAPK
+178 VAAGAPA
-185 NCIQWVTAPSIDAT
+185 NCIQWVTQPSIEAT
-199 DALMKHPDIAIVI
+199 DALMKHPDVAIVI

-232 VGPGGVPVYI
+232 VGPGGVPVFI
-242 EKSANLH
+242 EKTANLR
-249 MAVEDVIASKTFD
+249 MAVDDVIASKTFD

-279 IAERALL
+279 IAEKALI
-286 LFERSGAYLCSDA
+286 LFERSGAYLCTEA

-304 ESVMFDKERGVPDM
+304 ESVMFDKVRGVPDM

-330 LAGFKIPADRKM
+330 LAGFTIPADRKL
-342 LMVPLSTTGGEDW
+342 LMVPLTTTHGDDW

-366 WFITDTKEEAINAAA
+366 WFIVDTKEEAIDAA
-381 VQLEFGGAGH
+381 VTQLEFGGAGH
-391 SAVVFTENEDIAHEF
+391 SAVVFTEDEAVAHEF

-464 ARRNATA
+464 ARRNSANN

>member
-1 MVRPGI
+1 
-7 QPHIKWYCPIKNK
+7 
-20 GVQRMTTA
+20 MTTA
-28 AQAIDLMA
+28 AQAIDRMA
-36 VKAGKALEEF
+36 AKALRALEEF

-53 VDRITEM
+53 VDRISEA

-103 KNGKSVGVI
+103 KAGKSVGVI
-112 DETDGVISI
+112 DESDGIISI

-171 KIMLDAA
+171 QTMLNAA
-178 VAAGAPK
+178 VAAGAPQ
-185 NCIQWVTAPSIDAT
+185 NCIQWVTQPSIEAT

-232 VGPGGVPVYI
+232 VGPGGVPVFI
-242 EKSANLH
+242 EKSANLR
-249 MAVEDVIASKTFD
+249 MAVDDVIASKTFD

-279 IAERALL
+279 IAEKALI
-286 LFERSGAYLCSDA
+286 LFERSGAYLCTEA

-318 AIVGKSPQVIAE
+318 AIVGKSPQIIAE
-330 LAGFKIPADRKM
+330 LAGFTIPADRKL
-342 LMVPLSTTGGEDW
+342 LMVPLTTTGGEDW

-366 WFITDTKEEAINAAA
+366 WFITDNKEDAINAAA

-391 SAVVFTENEDIAHEF
+391 SAVVFTEDEDVAHEF

-464 ARRNATA
+464 ARRNQ